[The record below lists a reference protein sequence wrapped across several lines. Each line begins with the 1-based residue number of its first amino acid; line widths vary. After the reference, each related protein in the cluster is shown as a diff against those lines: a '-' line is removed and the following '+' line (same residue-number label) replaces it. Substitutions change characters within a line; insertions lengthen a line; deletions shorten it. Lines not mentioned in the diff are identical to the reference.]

1 MIKVSIREFQQKA
14 NEYLSTL
21 PILLTRYGMPVA
33 KIVAVDYEIKDVQ
46 QSVNTSGEK
55 KILENFAKDV
65 SVPFVKCS
73 FFNCKE
79 EATAVGKVYSESSMD
94 WEDSPM
100 CQIHAAKSLKEMLK

>member
-55 KILENFAKDV
+55 KILENFV
-65 SVPFVKCS
+65 EPVQVPFVKCS
-73 FFNCKE
+73 FFQCHE
-79 EATAVGKVYSESSMD
+79 EAVATGKQYNEGSMD
-94 WEDSPM
+94 WEDVPM
-100 CQIHAAKSLKEMLK
+100 CQPHAVKSLKEMLK